1 MNNITIGITA
11 RNEKIGDTIYQIVS
25 QNILKY
31 IDNKANYIGLLTHTN
46 NHIDIDVLKKCD
58 AIIIGGGNNIYPY
71 HYELVEY
78 ATNNNIPLLG
88 ICMGSQILGLT
99 TQNND
104 ESKLIKVNNHNKKN
118 STHKVNIEEG
128 SILYRL
134 FGKTISTNTRHD
146 YALEKVNYPFKIIA
160 RSEDGVIE
168 AIENTENGNYQ
179 LALQWHPEDM
189 DNMEAIFIDFIRETL
204 LRKINKSL

>member
-1 MNNITIGITA
+1 
-11 RNEKIGDTIYQIVS
+11 
-25 QNILKY
+25 
-31 IDNKANYIGLLTHTN
+31 
-46 NHIDIDVLKKCD
+46 
-58 AIIIGGGNNIYPY
+58 
-71 HYELVEY
+71 
-78 ATNNNIPLLG
+78 
-88 ICMGSQILGLT
+88 MGSQILGLT

-134 FGKTISTNTRHD
+134 FGKTITTNTRHD